1 MAKKGIKVKELAK
14 ELGATSRA
22 IIDRCRAEGIPVQNS
37 LTRLNRETEQSV
49 RVWFGPDGMRG
60 ASTAP

>member
-14 ELGATSRA
+14 ELGTTSRA
-22 IIDRCRAEGIPVQNS
+22 IIDRCRAEGIPAQNS
-37 LTRLNRETEQSV
+37 LTRLDRETERSV
-49 RVWFGPDGMRG
+49 RKWFGEDGMRS